1 MQYKYKI
8 ALPYTHDQISS
19 SQHIEREGEGERE
32 REGLVTISALK
43 ILNENHSENDKQILE
58 QTSRNAGFTEAFHG
72 RNIINT
78 SIT

>member
-1 MQYKYKI
+1 
-8 ALPYTHDQISS
+8 
-19 SQHIEREGEGERE
+19 
-32 REGLVTISALK
+32 LK

-78 SIT
+78 SITSAAAVPHAQEMLRFKDHHHSPKAWAWGVTGYSLDEPAI